1 GVDRPA
7 GRRRADA
14 RSRPGLLPRPG
25 GGGRAA
31 GLRELDRASRR
42 SLARQ
47 HRFPDGQRG
56 DLDRL
61 PGRSAARPGL
71 VSPAVRCGGLE
82 RRFGDRLALAGVD
95 LEVGEGQVVLLTG
108 PNGAGKTTLLRILA
122 TVLKPTAGTAEVS
135 GHELPKEA
143 TAVRGRVG
151 YAGHEALVY
160 PGLTARENLEL
171 YAALHG
177 SPEAAVAGAL
187 DRVGLATRAT
197 TRVSELSR
205 GMRQRL

>member
-1 GVDRPA
+1 M
-7 GRRRADA
+7 
-14 RSRPGLLPRPG
+14 
-25 GGGRAA
+25 
-31 GLRELDRASRR
+31 
-42 SLARQ
+42 
-47 HRFPDGQRG
+47 
-56 DLDRL
+56 
-61 PGRSAARPGL
+61 
-71 VSPAVRCGGLE
+71 SPAVRCGGLE

-205 GMRQRL
+205 GMRQRLSLARATLHGPALLLLDEPTTGLDDDGRDVLRSVLAGGATALVATHEPDWFAGVAARSVRLEAGRVVA

>member
-1 GVDRPA
+1 
-7 GRRRADA
+7 
-14 RSRPGLLPRPG
+14 
-25 GGGRAA
+25 
-31 GLRELDRASRR
+31 
-42 SLARQ
+42 
-47 HRFPDGQRG
+47 
-56 DLDRL
+56 
-61 PGRSAARPGL
+61 

-108 PNGAGKTTLLRILA
+108 ANGAGKTTLLRILA

-205 GMRQRL
+205 GMRQRLSLARATLHGPALLLLDEPTTGRDDDGRDVLRSVLAGGATALVATHEPDWFASVAARSVRLEAGRVVA

>member
-1 GVDRPA
+1 
-7 GRRRADA
+7 
-14 RSRPGLLPRPG
+14 
-25 GGGRAA
+25 
-31 GLRELDRASRR
+31 
-42 SLARQ
+42 
-47 HRFPDGQRG
+47 
-56 DLDRL
+56 
-61 PGRSAARPGL
+61 

-187 DRVGLATRAT
+187 DLTVAELTLSTGRRLAAT
-197 TRVSELSR
+197 QAASNRSSGPVCLAA
-205 GMRQRL
+205 

>member
-1 GVDRPA
+1 M
-7 GRRRADA
+7 
-14 RSRPGLLPRPG
+14 
-25 GGGRAA
+25 
-31 GLRELDRASRR
+31 
-42 SLARQ
+42 
-47 HRFPDGQRG
+47 
-56 DLDRL
+56 
-61 PGRSAARPGL
+61 
-71 VSPAVRCGGLE
+71 SPAVRCGGLE

-95 LEVGEGQVVLLTG
+95 LEVGDGQVVLLTG

-171 YAALHG
+171 YAALHDAPDG
-177 SPEAAVAGAL
+177 AVVGAL
-187 DRVGLATRAT
+187 ERVGLAERAGT
-197 TRVSELSR
+197 LVSELSR
-205 GMRQRL
+205 GMRQRLSLARATLHGPSVLLLDEPTTGLDEDGRGVLRSLLAGDATALVATHEPEWFAGVADRTLRLEAGRVVA